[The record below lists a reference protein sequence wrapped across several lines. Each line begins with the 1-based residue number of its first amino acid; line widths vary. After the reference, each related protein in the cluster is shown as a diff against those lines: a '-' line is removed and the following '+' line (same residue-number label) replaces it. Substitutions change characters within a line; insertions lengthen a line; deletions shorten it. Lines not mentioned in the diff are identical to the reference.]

1 MAYTFS
7 SARAAALKKAQ
18 EASARLRRKGRA
30 LKSRIKFGIKDA
42 VAGAKAGVGA
52 ARNLRAAGG
61 SVRQTAKAAVG
72 AAKMGATARNRR
84 VRAAM
89 ARRVKPKGR

>member
-30 LKSRIKFGIKDA
+30 LKSRIKFGVKDA
-42 VAGAKAGVGA
+42 VAGAKAGVA
-52 ARNLRAAGG
+52 VARNRLKAGGGVRSTARAA
-61 SVRQTAKAAVG
+61 AN
-72 AAKMGATARNRR
+72 AAKVGATARNRR

-89 ARRVKPKGR
+89 ARRVNPTGR